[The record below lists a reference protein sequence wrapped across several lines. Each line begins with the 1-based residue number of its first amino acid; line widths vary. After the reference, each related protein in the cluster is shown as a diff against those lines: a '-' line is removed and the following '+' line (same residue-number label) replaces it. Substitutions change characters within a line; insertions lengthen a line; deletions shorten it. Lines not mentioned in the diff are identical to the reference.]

1 MYKENKSGG
10 APQGFARLP
19 IRAGKYARSIF
30 LLLLLIT
37 SCEKIDLT
45 PGDATVPDDS
55 SSSLTATIPTEVLE
69 VDAIPA
75 PCTLWR
81 GHVVALVEPING
93 SSATPPFKGGWEGL
107 ITLLSLHEWNN
118 LPSAL
123 NTADPTVASTLADS
137 YQEYD
142 LTHWRI
148 PTTAQAKALKAAYP
162 AATVP
167 ESVGEQAC
175 PEQSRRE
182 STSSGIN
189 TLLLQAEG
197 IPLTPSARYLCEEGT
212 KSFSFAPGSTIST
225 AGAKATTYR
234 LRLVRTLRLKQK

>member
-19 IRAGKYARSIF
+19 IRAGKYSRSIF

-45 PGDATVPDDS
+45 PEDSTVPDDP
-55 SSSLTATIPTEVLE
+55 SSSLTDTIPTEILE

-93 SSATPPFKGGWEGL
+93 SSATPPFKEGWEAMV
-107 ITLLSLHEWNN
+107 TLLSLHEWSN

-162 AATVP
+162 ATAVP
-167 ESVGEQAC
+167 EPVGE
-175 PEQSRRE
+175 PVE
-182 STSSGIN
+182 SIN
-189 TLLLQAEG
+189 ALLLQAEG

-212 KSFSFAPGSTIST
+212 KSFSFAPGTTIST

-234 LRLVRTLRLKQK
+234 LRLVKTLHMKQK